1 MTTQDFK
8 PPFSLGKL
16 FEHKYIGKTDTY
28 LVPTQ
33 ADSRHRKYTSNVSSC
48 DENTKHKSIIKNN
61 SELHKIT

>member
-33 ADSRHRKYTSNVSSC
+33 ADSRHRKYTSNVSKLWWKYQTQV
-48 DENTKHKSIIKNN
+48 NYKK
-61 SELHKIT
+61 